1 MTLYDMASLYIA
13 LIPMTDLVYS
23 ILLLQKDGKTA
34 LFRASLAGHLS
45 VVTLL
50 LSGGAEVDTA
60 DKVRYSVFILYSV
73 HPRYDNSA
81 AHQELKFRVIFFMY
95 YGTPLIPPLTV

>member
-1 MTLYDMASLYIA
+1 MTLYDMASLYFA

-60 DKVRYSVFILYSV
+60 DKVRFSVFIFYLV
-73 HPRYDNSA
+73 HPRCDNSA
-81 AHQELKFRVIFFMY
+81 AQQESKF
-95 YGTPLIPPLTV
+95 G